1 MTTYEIVKV
10 RAEADPFDEPD
21 ETSPIAYGGRPLVP
35 GVYVSAVTE
44 LPAWQAD
51 DRHRRAHGFYAV
63 FWPLDASSPESLEP
77 PLYFGPF
84 ASACGAGR
92 CSRVVATGLGA

>member
-10 RAEADPFDEPD
+10 HAEADPFDEPD
-21 ETSPIAYGGRPLVP
+21 EAPPLTYDGRPLVP

-51 DRHRRAHGFYAV
+51 DGRRRTRGFYAV
-63 FWPLDASSPESLEP
+63 FWPLDASSPKRLEP
-77 PLYFGPF
+77 PLYIGPF
-84 ASACGAGR
+84 ASAYGAGR
-92 CSRVVATGLGA
+92 FSRVVAAGLGA